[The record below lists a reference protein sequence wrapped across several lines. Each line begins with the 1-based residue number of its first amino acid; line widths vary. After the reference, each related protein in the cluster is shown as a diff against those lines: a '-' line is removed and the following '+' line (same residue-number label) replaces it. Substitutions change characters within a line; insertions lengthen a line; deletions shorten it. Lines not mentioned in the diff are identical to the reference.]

1 MLGFYLELHSKL
13 PYNVESVC
21 EKAIKASHDDA
32 FEIFTSPGGA
42 SVINCSDCPEIP
54 SYVPEQDN
62 NDTVYLVKI
71 GLSSADTIIGRN
83 MRWILRQM
91 GRSVEE
97 LMSKNNKL
105 KDSSSE
111 EDQWAVKTIQE

>member
-1 MLGFYLELHSKL
+1 MCQSMTD
-13 PYNVESVC
+13 N
-21 EKAIKASHDDA
+21 
-32 FEIFTSPGGA
+32 
-42 SVINCSDCPEIP
+42 
-54 SYVPEQDN
+54 DN

-71 GLSSADTIIGRN
+71 GLSSADTIIGKN
-83 MRWILRQM
+83 MRWIGRQM

-111 EDQWAVKTIQE
+111 EDQWAVKTIQEYRK